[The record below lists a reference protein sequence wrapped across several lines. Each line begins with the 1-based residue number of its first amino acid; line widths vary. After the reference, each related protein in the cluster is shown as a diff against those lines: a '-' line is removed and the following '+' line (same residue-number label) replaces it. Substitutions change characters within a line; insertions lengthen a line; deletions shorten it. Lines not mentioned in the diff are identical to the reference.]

1 MFVTAIIAA
10 GGAGQRLGAGV
21 PKQLLDLG
29 GLSIL
34 QRSVDAFASHPE
46 VDDVIVA
53 LPPEMVAAPPLTPG
67 DGYGFRAVAGGRFA
81 PGLGRHAFRRWR
93 TDRGRSGAR
102 RGEAVRDR

>member
-1 MFVTAIIAA
+1 MHRRPNAAGVSPRAAKSMFVTASIAA

-53 LPPEMVAAPPLTPG
+53 LPPEMVAAPPLEPG
-67 DGYGFRAVAGGRFA
+67 DGYGFRAVAGG
-81 PGLGRHAFRRWR
+81 
-93 TDRGRSGAR
+93 AR
-102 RGEAVRDR
+102 RQDS